1 MCRERDLPG
10 RAQANSTVALT
21 GRGGEQAKDG
31 LAGPTVVA
39 AYEQRLRRA
48 MIGEPPALQ
57 APIEL
62 RDAYLPD
69 TEAGGYVLRIREPQW
84 FQHRRSW

>member
-1 MCRERDLPG
+1 
-10 RAQANSTVALT
+10 
-21 GRGGEQAKDG
+21 
-31 LAGPTVVA
+31 
-39 AYEQRLRRA
+39 